1 MALPTS
7 DISTAVVRNLL
18 GEGGDD
24 FLTLDASTLINM
36 WSRFKPTRGVH
47 TGAADM
53 NNDTFWKGH
62 DGRCGFN
69 LPVLQGAGG
78 AFSPANW
85 EYLHPRGG
93 EPGGAISGY
102 DEPGR
107 LDDFRG
113 YEYSLSVTLPP
124 FYSFIGAGG
133 SVVPANLDPV
143 ESNIEA

>member
-24 FLTLDASTLINM
+24 FLTLAASALINM
-36 WSRFKPTRGVH
+36 WSRFKPTRGVY
-47 TGAADM
+47 TGAASM
-53 NNDTFWKGH
+53 NDDTFWKGH
-62 DGRCGFN
+62 DGRCGFQ
-69 LPVLQGAGG
+69 LPVRSVVGG
-78 AFSPANW
+78 PFSPSNW
-85 EYLHPRGG
+85 VYLPPRGG

-107 LDDFRG
+107 IDDFRG
-113 YEYSLSVTLPP
+113 YDHDATLKPP

-133 SVVPANLDPV
+133 SIVPASLDPV
-143 ESNIEA
+143 ESNISA